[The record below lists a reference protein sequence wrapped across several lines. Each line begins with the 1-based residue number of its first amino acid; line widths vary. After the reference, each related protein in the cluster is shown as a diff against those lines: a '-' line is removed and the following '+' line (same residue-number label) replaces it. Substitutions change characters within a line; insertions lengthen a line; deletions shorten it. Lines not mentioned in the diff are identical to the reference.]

1 MLIPAARAVQDRHTS
16 KQSPRKKADRLRGSK
31 ENGARSRARGGRE
44 EEEENEQDLTCT
56 WGVRNW
62 SRGQIP
68 TWGHRLGQRG
78 SI

>member
-44 EEEENEQDLTCT
+44 EEKE
-56 WGVRNW
+56 VK
-62 SRGQIP
+62 
-68 TWGHRLGQRG
+68 
-78 SI
+78 